1 MGPMGPVVPP
11 STLTLLLASFCGAL
25 LLRFC
30 SHDVLAVVL
39 VLLPTTLKHASVSAS
54 MGARV
59 APQKFLRVAVRAR
72 SLVRVAVASCCPQ
85 LLCTFFPA
93 DAISSRTHN
102 FQR

>member
-1 MGPMGPVVPP
+1 M
-11 STLTLLLASFCGAL
+11 AAAL
-25 LLRFC
+25 C

-54 MGARV
+54 MGARA

-85 LLCTFFPA
+85 LLCTFFQQTLFRA
-93 DAISSRTHN
+93 EHTTSSDECLGSSNDEGRSEV
-102 FQR
+102 R

>member
-11 STLTLLLASFCGAL
+11 STLTLLLASFCGAW

-85 LLCTFFPA
+85 LLCTFL
-93 DAISSRTHN
+93 DRKSTRLNSSHR
-102 FQR
+102 

>member
-1 MGPMGPVVPP
+1 MGPMGPVLPP
-11 STLTLLLASFCGAL
+11 SPLTVLFSIINRCVAAAL
-25 LLRFC
+25 C

-54 MGARV
+54 MGARA